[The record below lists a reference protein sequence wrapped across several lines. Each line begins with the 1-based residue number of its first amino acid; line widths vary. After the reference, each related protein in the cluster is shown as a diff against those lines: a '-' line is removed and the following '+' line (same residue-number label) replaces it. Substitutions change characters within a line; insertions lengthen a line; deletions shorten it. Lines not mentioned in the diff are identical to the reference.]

1 MKINER
7 CQLISTFSTEKKE
20 LINTGYFKNKEKA
33 QVDLTGTAELKKHLN
48 LEELTSYWFS
58 CYSKKAF

>member
-1 MKINER
+1 M
-7 CQLISTFSTEKKE
+7 
-20 LINTGYFKNKEKA
+20 GYFKNKEKA

-58 CYSKKAF
+58 CYSKKAFWIYFLIGFL